1 MFCKD
6 LRVNDQTELKDVFV
20 WSSRFETGLREV
32 DLQHAKLVQ
41 MINALALI
49 AVEGTNQPKLLR
61 LLDELQDYAGYH
73 FKTEEDL
80 MAQYALNT
88 EFIGE
93 HVHAHESLT
102 EQIRIVRKLAES
114 AESNAGVAVWRLL
127 PFLTKWLLFHV
138 LGTDMRM
145 AHEIIA
151 LQRGEPLQRAEEQA
165 LAQQSESLVI
175 VLDALN
181 DITDNLTRRTTQLQ
195 EANQRLRISEARY
208 ALAQRGARIG
218 NWDLDLDSRDLRWS
232 AEVDPLFGFRLRDF
246 SHPFDGFMAC
256 VHPDDRSDFL
266 EALETVRQGSNNF
279 ARQHRI
285 VWADGSVHWLAMTGE
300 CLRGRLGESDRI
312 VGIVRDVTDE
322 KLAREQLQDTNAQL
336 KLSLAS
342 VERHAADLTRL
353 NELNEGLQS
362 CLTTSEAFEVVE
374 HTLSRLNLG
383 SGGALAVQAIGAD
396 ELKTVVRWGDANGMS
411 AQFAASACWG
421 MRRNQRHTLLR
432 LTDGPVCKHFDA
444 LPSNPYLCYP
454 LQVLGE
460 NLGLLTV
467 SAPADVSE
475 REWGRI
481 THLSAMVAESLKL
494 ALSNVRLREALHE
507 QAIRDPLTGLL
518 NRRYLD
524 ETLPREIVRAQRE
537 HRPLSLVMLDLDHFK
552 RVNDTWGHEAGDAVL
567 VHLAN
572 ILKQYLRS
580 SDLACRFGGE
590 EFVVV
595 MLGANLTEAR
605 ERIELIAKKMRET
618 PIPLPHLTLPAVTF
632 SAGLVQAELHG
643 DSAELLLRNVD
654 HALYAAKDAGRDCIH
669 EAAVK

>member
-1 MFCKD
+1 M
-6 LRVNDQTELKDVFV
+6 NDQTELKDVFV

-41 MINALALI
+41 MINALALL
-49 AVEGTNQPKLLR
+49 AVEGTDQLKLLN

-88 EFIGE
+88 DFIAG
-93 HVHAHESLT
+93 HVHAHASLA
-102 EQIRIVRKLAES
+102 EQIRIVRKLAET
-114 AESNAGVAVWRLL
+114 AESNAGVAVGRLL
-127 PFLTKWLLFHV
+127 PFLIKWLLFHV
-138 LGTDMRM
+138 LGSDMRM

-151 LQRGEPLQRAEEQA
+151 LQRGESQERAEEQA

-181 DITDNLTRRTTQLQ
+181 EITDNLTRRTTQLQ

-218 NWDLDLDSRDLRWS
+218 SWDLELEKRDLRWS

-246 SHPFDGFMAC
+246 SQPFDGFLAC

-266 EALETVRQGSNNF
+266 DALEAVRQGSNSF
-279 ARQHRI
+279 SLQHRI

-300 CLRGRLGESDRI
+300 CMRGRVGEADRI
-312 VGIVRDVTDE
+312 VGIVRDITDE
-322 KLAREQLQDTNAQL
+322 KQAREQLQETNAQL

-362 CLTTSEAFEVVE
+362 CLTASEAFEVVE
-374 HTLSRLNLG
+374 HTLGRLNLG
-383 SGGALAVQAIGAD
+383 SGGVLAVQAIGEE
-396 ELKTVVRWGDANGMS
+396 ELKTVVRWGETNGMS
-411 AQFAASACWG
+411 AQFAPSACWG
-421 MRRNQRHTLLR
+421 MRRNQRHSLR
-432 LTDGPVCKHFDA
+432 HLTDGPVCKHFDV
-444 LPSNPYLCYP
+444 LPINPYICHP

-460 NLGLLTV
+460 SLGLLTV

-524 ETLPREIVRAQRE
+524 ETLAREIVRAQRE
-537 HRPLSLVMLDLDHFK
+537 RRPLSIVMLDLDHFK

-567 VHLAN
+567 VHLAAM
-572 ILKQYLRS
+572 LKQHLRA

-595 MLGANLTEAR
+595 MLGANLVEAR
-605 ERIELIAKKMRET
+605 ERIELIARKMRES
-618 PIPLPHLTLPAVTF
+618 PIQLAHLTLPAVTF
-632 SAGLVQAELHG
+632 SAGLVQAGLHG
-643 DSAELLLRNVD
+643 DSAEQLLRTVD
-654 HALYAAKDAGRDCIH
+654 HALYAAKDAGRDRLH
-669 EAAVK
+669 EAAIS